1 MTSSVCYPLLFLTS
15 SFIVVPAL
23 MEHNSIPGI
32 TNTKPGGLR
41 KLLES
46 VTKVRAT
53 VEDIESMLTE
63 VLQALK
69 TSFVE
74 PNLISQIFKQVLY
87 NNLTIDEHIEN
98 QLKTFLIKCLSL
110 KTHYSYSYYY

>member
-1 MTSSVCYPLLFLTS
+1 MTSSVCLLSTSHSLTS

-46 VTKVRAT
+46 VTKVRVT

-63 VLQALK
+63 VLRALK

-74 PNLISQIFKQVLY
+74 PNLISQIFKQVCILY
-87 NNLTIDEHIEN
+87 DNLTMMNILKINCLEEN
-98 QLKTFLIKCLSL
+98 SFD
-110 KTHYSYSYYY
+110 

>member
-1 MTSSVCYPLLFLTS
+1 MTSSVCLLSTSLSLTS

-23 MEHNSIPGI
+23 MEQNSIPGI
-32 TNTKPGGLR
+32 TNTKKGGLR

-53 VEDIESMLTE
+53 VEDIESVLTE

-69 TSFVE
+69 SCFVKS
-74 PNLISQIFKQVLY
+74 NLISQIFKQVCILY
-87 NNLTIDEHIEN
+87 DNITIGRRH
-98 QLKTFLIKCLSL
+98 F
-110 KTHYSYSYYY
+110 

>member
-1 MTSSVCYPLLFLTS
+1 MTSSVCYPCTSLPLTS

-23 MEHNSIPGI
+23 MEHNSTPGI

-74 PNLISQIFKQVLY
+74 PNLISQIFKQVCILY
-87 NNLTIDEHIEN
+87 GYLTIDEHIEN
-98 QLKTFLIKCLSL
+98 QLFGRR
-110 KTHYSYSYYY
+110 HF

>member
-1 MTSSVCYPLLFLTS
+1 MPSSLLSTPLSLTS

-32 TNTKPGGLR
+32 TNTKPGGLH

-46 VTKVRAT
+46 VTKVRPT
-53 VEDIESMLTE
+53 VGDIESMLTE

-69 TSFVE
+69 TSFKHVC
-74 PNLISQIFKQVLY
+74 ILY
-87 NNLTIDEHIEN
+87 DNLTIDEHIEN
-98 QLKTFLIKCLSL
+98 
-110 KTHYSYSYYY
+110 

>member
-1 MTSSVCYPLLFLTS
+1 MTSSLLSTSLSLTS

-63 VLQALK
+63 VLQALILL
-69 TSFVE
+69 
-74 PNLISQIFKQVLY
+74 NQISSVRFLNRYVYYMITLPLMNILKINCLEEDIF
-87 NNLTIDEHIEN
+87 D
-98 QLKTFLIKCLSL
+98 
-110 KTHYSYSYYY
+110 

>member
-1 MTSSVCYPLLFLTS
+1 
-15 SFIVVPAL
+15 

-74 PNLISQIFKQVLY
+74 PNLISQIFKQVCILY
-87 NNLTIDEHIEN
+87 DNLTIDEHIEN
-98 QLKTFLIKCLSL
+98 QLFGRR
-110 KTHYSYSYYY
+110 HF

>member
-1 MTSSVCYPLLFLTS
+1 MTSSLLSTFLSLTS

-69 TSFVE
+69 TCFVE
-74 PNLISQIFKQVLY
+74 PNLISQIFKQVCILY
-87 NNLTIDEHIEN
+87 DNLTVDEHIEN
-98 QLKTFLIKCLSL
+98 QLFGIS
-110 KTHYSYSYYY
+110 HF